1 MPKRNTYSIQ
11 AYELYTAFGGT
22 MVDSEPNLVKAVVD
36 PGPPGE
42 SSPNCFNVSSFNLR
56 EFIWTFL
63 RLRMKPCEVAPTK
76 SGRSSGRQAPTM
88 PTEDSTIG
96 QYTRRVS
103 RSVVV

>member
-1 MPKRNTYSIQ
+1 
-11 AYELYTAFGGT
+11 

-42 SSPNCFNVSSFNLR
+42 SSPNCFSVSSLSLR
-56 EFIWTFL
+56 EFILTFL

-76 SGRSSGRQAPTM
+76 SGRSNGRQAPTM

-96 QYTRRVS
+96 QYTRRDS
-103 RSVVV
+103 ISVDL